1 MYFVGHRGA
10 KGEAPENTMIGFKFA
25 FDNGVRC
32 FELDVHLTKD
42 GELAVIHDDTL
53 DRTTNGK
60 GHIGGYTMDELKRFD
75 AGVLFPETHSAAQ
88 IPCLEE
94 VLTEYATKIELFE
107 IEIKPDRPFVLDIVC
122 KQLCDLLCDF
132 NIADKTIITSFD
144 PYAIK
149 TVKAIMPNQRCGFIS
164 MFYKERIFIWQKSL
178 AAIVP
183 ACRLRLVEAR
193 NLLIRAQPRF
203 KGGWLVA
210 IRFRT
215 LMSSLTVV
223 STVLRQ
229 TTLPL
234 FCLISSLEGSPLVL
248 RERIDPFRIANI

>member
-10 KGEAPENTMIGFKFA
+10 AKEAPENTLLGFKFA

-107 IEIKPDRPFVLDIVC
+107 IEIKADRPFILDIVC

-149 TVKAIMPNQRCGFIS
+149 TVKAIMPNQRCGLIS
-164 MFYKERIFIWQKSL
+164 MFYKESDIHLAKSL
-178 AAIVP
+178 GCYSTCMPLKTGGSKELVDTAHNLGLKVAGWVANTIQDVDVLIDWGVDSITSDYPTIVLP
-183 ACRLRLVEAR
+183 YLQSRGLA
-193 NLLIRAQPRF
+193 
-203 KGGWLVA
+203 
-210 IRFRT
+210 T
-215 LMSSLTVV
+215 SSTG
-223 STVLRQ
+223 
-229 TTLPL
+229 
-234 FCLISSLEGSPLVL
+234 E
-248 RERIDPFRIANI
+248 N